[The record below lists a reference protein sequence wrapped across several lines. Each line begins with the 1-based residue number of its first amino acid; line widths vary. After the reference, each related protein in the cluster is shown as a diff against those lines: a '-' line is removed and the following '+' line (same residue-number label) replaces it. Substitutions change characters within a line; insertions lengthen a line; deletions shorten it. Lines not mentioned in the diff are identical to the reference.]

1 MVKVAYTGEGEKK
14 YASKLVEADKER
26 YRFYCPNPKCGT
38 EMTLA
43 IYENFSNTF
52 KANLKNKEH
61 KEGCWA
67 SNNDLN
73 QEYST
78 SDYNTKDFIEKLI
91 SSKSKKQNTK
101 NRAVSN
107 SEIEHKKLSTLKD
120 IFIYCRTH
128 DVDERIQGEYIRN
141 IFLDDRNM
149 KFYNDVGVNG
159 YKMLSPTLI
168 KYNLND
174 SKKEYY
180 MNFKYG
186 NLPGVLTFQNKSI
199 MKSVMKK
206 LYLNS
211 IRKPKNI
218 RNVIATKWETKKDN
232 DGNLKRIEGNILNTK
247 QIIDVSSYEI

>member
-1 MVKVAYTGEGEKK
+1 MVKVAYTQEGEKK

-26 YRFYCPNPKCGT
+26 YRFYCPNPKCRT
-38 EMTLA
+38 EMSLA
-43 IYENFSNTF
+43 IYENYSNTF
-52 KANLKNKEH
+52 KANMKGKGH
-61 KEGCWA
+61 KEKCWA
-67 SNNDLN
+67 RNSELN

-78 SDYNTKDFIEKLI
+78 NDYNTKDFIEKLI
-91 SSKSKKQNTK
+91 LSKSNKQINQNETG
-101 NRAVSN
+101 SN
-107 SEIEHKKLSTLKD
+107 HIVKRKKLSTLKD

-149 KFYNDVGVNG
+149 NFYSDVGVNG

-180 MNFKYG
+180 MIFKYG

-199 MKSVMKK
+199 MKNVMKK
-206 LYLNS
+206 LDLNS
-211 IRKPKNI
+211 SRKPKNI

>member
-1 MVKVAYTGEGEKK
+1 MVKVAFTERNEKK
-14 YASKLVEADKER
+14 YASKLVEADKEK
-26 YRFYCPNPKCGT
+26 YTFYCPNPKCRT
-38 EMTLA
+38 EMSLA
-43 IYENFSNTF
+43 IYENYSNTF
-52 KANLKNKEH
+52 KANMKGKEH
-61 KEGCWA
+61 KEKCWA
-67 SNNDLN
+67 RNSELN

-78 SDYNTKDFIEKLI
+78 NDYNTRDFIEKLI
-91 SSKSKKQNTK
+91 SSKSNK
-101 NRAVSN
+101 NSNQSEAVSN
-107 SEIEHKKLSTLKD
+107 HKNKHAKLSTLKD

-128 DVDERIQGEYIRN
+128 DVDENIQGEYIRN

-149 KFYNDVGVNG
+149 SFYNDVGVNG

-180 MNFKYG
+180 MIFKYG
-186 NLPGVLTFQNKSI
+186 NLPGVLTFQNKTI

-206 LYLNS
+206 LGLNS
-211 IRKPKNI
+211 SRKPKNI

-232 DGNLKRIEGNILNTK
+232 EGKLKRIEGIILNTK